1 MDDASL
7 SASGPG
13 AFDAG
18 RSDAA
23 KDAARSDDVRTTSRR
38 PGYLTAW
45 KLLVTVVKRFV
56 AHDDALIAAGVAFY
70 GFLAVFPALAI
81 FISLY
86 GMLFDLSDVPKR
98 ASQIASV
105 LPDEAQPIVLD
116 MLTSLALK
124 GPRNL
129 NTGLLVGLA
138 VALWSSRAGVAALMS
153 GVNLAYEVKDD
164 RNILV
169 SIGISLA
176 LTLGAVVFAIFALT
190 AIAALPVVMSL
201 LDVRHAG
208 AATVL
213 LIRWPIL
220 AIIAFAS
227 ISTIYFFVP
236 HRKPGGPWRRARRML
251 PGAVAATLIWLPGC
265 SLFSFYVTRFAVYD
279 VTYGSLGGAVIFLL
293 WLWFTALVVLVG
305 AEINAA
311 WSGLRTPKS
320 WHPT

>member
-1 MDDASL
+1 MDDASR
-7 SASGPG
+7 SASVAEAGSLHGAGPSAG
-13 AFDAG
+13 AKAQ
-18 RSDAA
+18 RH
-23 KDAARSDDVRTTSRR
+23 R
-38 PGYLTAW
+38 PAHVTAW
-45 KLLVTVVKRFV
+45 RLLVTVVKRFV

-81 FISLY
+81 FISIY

-105 LPDEAQPIVLD
+105 LPEEAQPIVLD
-116 MLTSLALK
+116 MLTSLASK

-138 VALWSSRAGVAALMS
+138 VALWSSRAGIAAPMS
-153 GVNLAYEVKDD
+153 GVNFAYEVKDD
-164 RNILV
+164 RNIFV

-176 LTLGAVVFAIFALT
+176 LTIGAVVFAILALT
-190 AIAALPVVMSL
+190 AIAALPVALSL

-208 AATVL
+208 ATAVL
-213 LIRWPIL
+213 LVRWPIL
-220 AIIAFAS
+220 ALIAFAS

-265 SLFSFYVTRFAVYD
+265 SLFSFYVTRIAVYD
-279 VTYGSLGGAVIFLL
+279 ATYGSLGGAVIFLL
-293 WLWFTALVVLVG
+293 WLWFTALVVLIG

-311 WSGLRTPKS
+311 WSGLRTPKH
-320 WHPT
+320 WHSP